1 MHDKPQISTKE
12 RALLCAELALEK
24 KAEDVAILEIGHLT
38 TIADFMV
45 LANGQSDKQVQ
56 AIVEGIRK
64 GLKKY
69 GKVLDVEGAQEGR
82 WAVIDY
88 GDVIVHVF
96 LDEMRRLYDLD
107 SLWSQ
112 APRLPLPEPNP
123 GAPTRKA

>member
-1 MHDKPQISTKE
+1 
-12 RALLCAELALEK
+12 
-24 KAEDVAILEIGHLT
+24 
-38 TIADFMV
+38 MV

-96 LDEMRRLYDLD
+96 HDEMRRLYDLD

-112 APRLPLPEPNP
+112 APRLPLPESKP

>member
-96 LDEMRRLYDLD
+96 HDDMRRLYDLD

-112 APRLPLPEPNP
+112 APRLPLPEAKP
-123 GAPTRKA
+123 GVPTRKA